1 MHRSGMTG
9 GRTFLIVSLRYLGDI
24 LLSTALA
31 RSIRAALPDASVD
44 YLVFEG
50 NEEILEGNPDVR
62 RVLTMQPGS
71 RDWRD
76 AASHFREYDV
86 ALGVN
91 ASDRTAF
98 QLLVKGKT
106 TVGFVEP
113 RAKELWKRVLFTH
126 ASVYD
131 HGRHTVEL
139 LLGQLRHLGLPAVPE
154 VSVHL
159 GEEDFAVARNL
170 AGDGPFVLIHPYTRW
185 VFKMW
190 GPEKWAALHRLVEG
204 KSGIRALFTTAPGE
218 VEGGIRREILAAGI
232 PEKSFVGEPLPIR
245 QVGALIALSTAYVGI
260 DTMVTHLSAAIGK
273 PTVAVFGP
281 TPVVRWGP
289 WVNGPSTLSPWS
301 ESGGTQRVGH
311 VTIVRDGCDCI
322 GCDRMGCDHRK
333 DSHSRCLDDLPTE
346 AVYGELAKVLP
357 AGSPAR

>member
-1 MHRSGMTG
+1 M
-9 GRTFLIVSLRYLGDI
+9 
-24 LLSTALA
+24 
-31 RSIRAALPDASVD
+31 
-44 YLVFEG
+44 
-50 NEEILEGNPDVR
+50 
-62 RVLTMQPGS
+62 
-71 RDWRD
+71 
-76 AASHFREYDV
+76 
-86 ALGVN
+86 GVN

-98 QLLVKGKT
+98 QLLMKGKT
-106 TVGFVEP
+106 TVGFTGP
-113 RAKELWKRVLFTH
+113 RANEMWKRALLTH
-126 ASVYD
+126 ATRYD
-131 HGRHTVEL
+131 HGLHTVEQ
-139 LLGQLRHLGLPAVPE
+139 LLGQLRHLGIPPVPE
-154 VSVHL
+154 VTVRM
-159 GEEDFAVARNL
+159 EEDDLAAARTV

-185 VFKMW
+185 IFKMW

-232 PEKSFVGEPLPIR
+232 PEESFVGEPLPIR

-289 WVNGPSTLSPWS
+289 WVNGSSTLSPWS

-311 VTIVRDGCDCI
+311 VTIVREGCDCI

-333 DSHSRCLDDLPTE
+333 DSHSRCLDDLPPE